1 MKLRLSSVF
10 SVAGLF
16 ALAFILCLFAAYF
29 AVSAIE
35 ETSRNAVRDTLDE
48 NGMTWTEVD
57 ADGLQ
62 VYLAGTA
69 PSEATRFRALSIA
82 GSVVESARIIDQML
96 VEDTA
101 GIEPPRFSVEILRN
115 DRGISLIGLVP
126 ASMDRDQL
134 ILDVARRTGDQEIT
148 DLLESAD
155 YPQPDTWEDALDF
168 AVRSLD
174 DLIRAKI
181 SVDAARIEVTAMA
194 ESEEDKINLE
204 TDLARR
210 LPDGLRLALDI
221 SAPRPVVT
229 PFTLRYTIA
238 DGTGKFDVCAADT
251 ENARERILRAAGR
264 NGLNYKAQCTLA
276 LGVPS
281 PNWADAAE
289 LAIDALGE
297 IGDGSVTFSDADISL
312 VAAYGTSEPVFDAV
326 IGRLETSLP
335 DVFALHAVLPVP
347 EAENALA
354 PEFVATL
361 SPEGLVQVRGR
372 VESAQARETI
382 DSLAKARFGS
392 DVVHTTARVAEN
404 LPRDWAVRT
413 LTAVEALAHL
423 SNGAVTVS
431 PDLIDITGQ
440 TGRKDAEAAITGLL
454 AQKLGEREQYSIN
467 VSYQEALDPVAS
479 LPTPDECEAQI
490 AQIQVERKITFAP
503 GETSI
508 DDFGA
513 AIMDDI
519 AEIIRSCGEIRMEIG
534 GHTDSQGR
542 EIMNEQLSQARAQT
556 ILNEL
561 RSRKVLTASISAKG
575 YGESQ
580 PIAENDTEEGREA
593 NRRIE
598 FRIIRPEPIVE
609 KQTTLEAMEE
619 EAQNVSPEPETEP
632 LPEDVEPEAESATE

>member
-1 MKLRLSSVF
+1 MNLRLSSVF
-10 SVAGLF
+10 SVAGIF
-16 ALAFILCLFAAYF
+16 AVAFILCLFAARF

-35 ETSRNAVRDTLDE
+35 ENSRNAVRDTLDE
-48 NGMTWTEVD
+48 NGMVWTEVD

-115 DRGISLIGLVP
+115 DSGISLIGLIP
-126 ASMDRDQL
+126 ASMDRDDL
-134 ILDVARRTGDQEIT
+134 LLDVARRTGDQEIT
-148 DLLESAD
+148 DLLETAD
-155 YPQPDTWEDALDF
+155 YPEPDTWQEAVNY

-174 DLIRAKI
+174 DLERAKI
-181 SVDAARIEVTAMA
+181 SVDASRVEVTAMA
-194 ESEEDKINLE
+194 ESEQDKTNLE

-210 LPDGLRLALDI
+210 LPDGVRLALDI

-229 PFTLRYTIA
+229 PFTLRYTIEGGA
-238 DGTGKFDVCAADT
+238 GKFDVCAADT
-251 ENARERILRAAGR
+251 DNARERILRAAGR
-264 NGLNYKAQCTLA
+264 NGLDYKAQCTLA

-281 PNWADAAE
+281 PKWADAAE

-297 IGDGSVTFSDADISL
+297 LGGGSVTFSDADISL
-312 VAAYGTSEPVFDAV
+312 IAANGTSEPIFDAV
-326 IGRLETSLP
+326 VGRLETSLP
-335 DVFALHAVLPVP
+335 DVFALHAVLPKP
-347 EAENALA
+347 EVENALA

-372 VESAQARETI
+372 VDSERARETI
-382 DSLAKARFGS
+382 DSLAKARFAS
-392 DVVHTTARVAEN
+392 DAVYTTARVAEN
-404 LPRDWAVRT
+404 LPRDWTVRT
-413 LTAVEALAHL
+413 LTALEALAYL
-423 SNGAVTVS
+423 SNGAVTVT
-431 PDLIDITGQ
+431 PDAINVIGQ
-440 TGRKDAEAAITGLL
+440 TGNKDAEAAITSML
-454 AQKLGEREQYSIN
+454 AQKLGNAEQYTID
-467 VSYQEALDPVAS
+467 VSYQEALDPIAS

-503 GETSI
+503 SETTI
-508 DDFGA
+508 DDIGA

-519 AEIIRSCGEIRMEIG
+519 AEVVKSCGEIRMEIG

-561 RSRKVLTASISAKG
+561 RSRQVLTASISAKG
-575 YGESQ
+575 YGESK
-580 PIAENDTEEGREA
+580 PIADNDSEEGREA

-598 FRIIRPEPIVE
+598 FRVIRPEPIKE
-609 KQTTLEAMEE
+609 EQTTLEAMEE
-619 EAQNVSPEPETEP
+619 EVQN
-632 LPEDVEPEAESATE
+632 EDQGEDAGASLEEPEAEAESAAE